1 MSFFAIGRTNL
12 PHINTNFTLNCAVYI
27 SKLPL
32 SLKPYSKV
40 KLGKIKK
47 LISERVSMLSLYAG
61 GKVTLHEMNRAK
73 IC

>member
-1 MSFFAIGRTNL
+1 MKTSFFAIRRRSL
-12 PHINTNFTLNCAVYI
+12 PHINTNFATNSAVYV

-47 LISERVSMLSLYAG
+47 LISERVSMLAV
-61 GKVTLHEMNRAK
+61 K
-73 IC
+73 

>member
-1 MSFFAIGRTNL
+1 MSFFAIGRRNL

-32 SLKPYSKV
+32 SLKPYSK
-40 KLGKIKK
+40 LGKIKK

-61 GKVTLHEMNRAK
+61 DKVSLHEMNRAE
-73 IC
+73 IY

>member
-47 LISERVSMLSLYAG
+47 LISERVSMQYAR
-61 GKVTLHEMNRAK
+61 GKVSLHEMNRAK